1 MSIEQ
6 ITDDAGLASLL
17 ADARGEGRCALDTEF
32 VWERTYAPVLC
43 LVQIAT
49 AERLAVVDPLRGAP
63 LQPVADLVADGSVV
77 KAMHAPGADLTG
89 LALHFGTGAAAVF
102 ERHGELNAYRREAA
116 NIVGF
121 WVRTQRLDAVG
132 T

>member
-6 ITDDAGLASLL
+6 ITDEAGLASLL

-49 AERLAVVDPLRGAP
+49 AITTQIAHAGRSMHVAYARPGSCACRGARYR
-63 LQPVADLVADGSVV
+63 
-77 KAMHAPGADLTG
+77 
-89 LALHFGTGAAAVF
+89 AA
-102 ERHGELNAYRREAA
+102 R
-116 NIVGF
+116 
-121 WVRTQRLDAVG
+121 
-132 T
+132 

>member
-6 ITDDAGLASLL
+6 IIDDAGLASLL

-49 AERLAVVDPLRGAP
+49 AERLAVVDPL
-63 LQPVADLVADGSVV
+63 
-77 KAMHAPGADLTG
+77 
-89 LALHFGTGAAAVF
+89 
-102 ERHGELNAYRREAA
+102 
-116 NIVGF
+116 
-121 WVRTQRLDAVG
+121 
-132 T
+132 